1 MQCTSTRQ
9 DARDAC
15 KCDMLSARAAVV
27 RCGPNTGFTDAHGM
41 AIVRVHWTGAIGA
54 FTNREFLFAP
64 RGRQFSNLVPTPSH
78 SLKNILGHS
87 GIAFSKELIDTNF
100 KKLHNPIFANFVFHT
115 P

>member
-1 MQCTSTRQ
+1 MATSDFLYRTIKPYNLCRKFVFVFAGLLPISMTMPETR
-9 DARDAC
+9 AP
-15 KCDMLSARAAVV
+15 S
-27 RCGPNTGFTDAHGM
+27 
-41 AIVRVHWTGAIGA
+41 A

-78 SLKNILGHS
+78 SLKKILGHS